1 MVMSVK
7 KFVFTVG
14 AAVFMSLACVF
25 TADAKDVVD
34 NELSVILDECGK
46 ESGVTVARVQG
57 TLLNI
62 ARTFATKETKELMK
76 CIDMMYM
83 CYAGKATDDAKA
95 MVVSAVNT
103 YFADKEEVYTK
114 EVEEVEISAGLKG
127 TITTWIKMSGEDTI
141 VEIVTFSEAMS
152 TVMILTG
159 TIPLSLIGESM
170 AMFNEQRSQ
179 D

>member
-1 MVMSVK
+1 MVMSMK
-7 KFVFTVG
+7 KFFFTVG
-14 AAVFMSLACVF
+14 AVVFMSLACVF
-25 TADAKDVVD
+25 SADAKDVVD

-46 ESGVTVARVQG
+46 ESVVTVARVQG

-83 CYAGKATDDAKA
+83 CYAGKASDDAKA

-103 YFADKEEVYTK
+103 YFADKEDVYRKETA
-114 EVEEVEISAGLKG
+114 EVEAAPGVGG
-127 TITTWIKMSGEDTI
+127 TVTTWFKMEGEETI

-159 TIPLSLIGESM
+159 NIPISLIGESM

-179 D
+179 E